1 MNNPF
6 TDVFCKHCGE
16 FVNLIYGGD
25 CPNCGERIPGI
36 DNSYEKDTDDED
48 DDDIEE
54 DDVLCPHCNEYVTP
68 IFGGECPNCGEV
80 ICREED

>member
-16 FVNLIYGGD
+16 FVNPIYGGD

-36 DNSYEKDTDDED
+36 DNSYEEDTDDED

-54 DDVLCPHCNEYVTP
+54 DDEENIIARLNNGNVVLAL
-68 IFGGECPNCGEV
+68 
-80 ICREED
+80 